1 MTEATT
7 ATNPNTAKH
16 PAPPFGPSYEIPKF
30 DLPKMEIPA
39 AFRELADKGVAQAKE
54 HCDRIQTA
62 GTEMSAILEETYST
76 AAKGVADYNLKLF
89 EIACAN
95 TNAVYD
101 FARKFVTLKSA
112 SEMIELSTAHARQQ
126 FDRVSAQNKELLAL
140 AQKVAIE
147 IAEPIK
153 QSVAKGSNKV
163 V

>member
-1 MTEATT
+1 LRSA
-7 ATNPNTAKH
+7 NR
-16 PAPPFGPSYEIPKF
+16 PKF

-54 HCDRIQTA
+54 HCDKFQAA
-62 GTEMSAILEETYST
+62 GNEMTAILETYST

-89 EIACAN
+89 EIARAN

-101 FARKFVTLKSA
+101 FACKLVTLKSP

-153 QSVAKGSNKV
+153 QSATKGFNKAV
-163 V
+163 